1 MLKVPLPGCSRLKV
15 VSDDFD
21 NYNYYSACKA
31 AASVLEISA
40 AASNSRPPDRLYYDC
55 ASYTHCPSNTH
66 YDGYDGYLY
75 DYSVYET
82 STPSPAKHDSC

>member
-1 MLKVPLPGCSRLKV
+1 M
-15 VSDDFD
+15 SDDFD

-82 STPSPAKHDSC
+82 LTPSPAKHDSC